1 MTSHPESGG
10 EEPPA
15 PLLEI
20 VEQWAHFADAM
31 AEVEAFLAAAMD
43 GRQNPLG
50 GPDSKSFRLDLQN
63 ALESLRSIHNLSG
76 RLLLPLLD
84 PLIAAAGHQVPEWR
98 ALVDFRNRVVHDW
111 HNVTP
116 EEVWE
121 WAERFAPALEWM
133 AGAVEVHPVPIEA
146 PLSILEVEL
155 AAEVECVVF
164 TDLTGQLGVAILG
177 GGPDSRRIRELRWAQ
192 RG

>member
-1 MTSHPESGG
+1 MTSHPEPGG

-15 PLLEI
+15 PLAEI

-31 AEVEAFLAAAMD
+31 VDVRAFLAAVAD
-43 GRQNPLG
+43 GRQDPLG
-50 GPDSKSFRLDLQN
+50 GRDSKSFRLDLQY
-63 ALESLRSIHNLSG
+63 ALESLRSIHNISG

-98 ALVDFRNRVVHDW
+98 SLVDFRNRLVHDW

-121 WAERFAPALEWM
+121 WAERFAPTLEWM
-133 AGAVEVHPVPIEA
+133 AEAVEIHPVAIED
-146 PLSILEVEL
+146 PPSILEVEL
-155 AAEVECVVF
+155 AAEVECVVLA
-164 TDLTGQLGVAILG
+164 DLTGQLGVAILG

-192 RG
+192 RS